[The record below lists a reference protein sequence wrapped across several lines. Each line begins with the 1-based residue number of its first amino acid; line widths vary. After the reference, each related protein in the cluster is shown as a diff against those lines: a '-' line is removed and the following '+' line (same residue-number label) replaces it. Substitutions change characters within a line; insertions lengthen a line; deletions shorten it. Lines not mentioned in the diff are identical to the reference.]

1 MQVVVV
7 ADQANP
13 MIMTIVK
20 VKSVVPLEKV
30 AVKTAMTKKVKMIN
44 LALLVLG
51 VNSLTA
57 FNSIFEQKLSFNE
70 SFLFYI
76 VASRLKKN

>member
-1 MQVVVV
+1 MQVVVLV
-7 ADQANP
+7 DQVNP
-13 MIMTIVK
+13 MTMTIVMG
-20 VKSVVPLEKV
+20 KSVVPLEKV

-57 FNSIFEQKLSFNE
+57 LIQH
-70 SFLFYI
+70 LFKSSLRMRAFCFI
-76 VASRLKKN
+76 LLLVN